1 MTDKGYFVITD
12 ICGYTE
18 YLMRSELDHTKEIL
32 QYLFN
37 AQIEAIKP
45 PFVISDF
52 HGDAIFMYVPE
63 TSVVAPQSML
73 EDLEKLYFVFADTL
87 QQMENNLTCTCR
99 ACRNMPKLGL
109 KMVIH
114 YREYVLQKIGDREKL
129 LGADVIVPHRMLK
142 NHVTEETGIP
152 CYALFSEAAAQPLHL
167 SELAHP
173 LVSYSESYEHI
184 GEVKMQILDLQEVR
198 LREQEKSSRY
208 RST

>member
-18 YLMRSELDHTKEIL
+18 YLVLSELDHANEIL

-52 HGDAIFMYVPE
+52 HGDAIFIYIPE
-63 TSVVAPQSML
+63 TNFIAPQSML
-73 EDLEKLYFVFADTL
+73 EALENLYFVFADTL
-87 QQMENNLTCTCR
+87 QQMQSNLICTSR

-109 KMVIH
+109 KMVID
-114 YREYVLQKIGDREKL
+114 YGEYVLQKIGDRERL

-142 NHVTEETGIP
+142 NQVTEETGIA
-152 CYALFSEAAAQPLHL
+152 CYALFSEAVAQRLKL
-167 SELAHP
+167 SELADP
-173 LVSYSESYEHI
+173 LTPYSESYEHI
-184 GEVKMQILDLQEVR
+184 GEVKMQVLDLHQIWQ
-198 LREQEKSSRY
+198 REQKKNIA
-208 RST
+208 